1 MSEELPQQEKLE
13 LLRAWI
19 DTLAEDLNQFEDEVN
34 LRLGEKRDRENYYKK
49 QLERY
54 ISRVA
59 SAQKR
64 VDGKK
69 AQIRTVQLEIESLQD
84 ESSLHTTER

>member
-1 MSEELPQQEKLE
+1 MTTEISKEEQIKLLE
-13 LLRAWI
+13 SWI
-19 DTLAEDLNQFEDEVN
+19 ETLDEDLQQFQDEVD
-34 LRLGEKRDRENYYKK
+34 LRLNEKRDRENYYKK

-59 SAQKR
+59 AAQKR

-69 AQIRTVQLEIESLQD
+69 AQIRKVQQEIESLQD
-84 ESSLHTTER
+84 ESSLHKTQS